1 MGETLQLDV
10 LSRAL
15 ALVFE
20 FMAPKKFLNG
30 FKRYIFGHFFF
41 FTKPSF
47 DPEDDRFSS

>member
-1 MGETLQLDV
+1 MGGTLQLVV

-20 FMAPKKFLNG
+20 FMAPQKFKNG

-41 FTKPSF
+41 TKPSF
-47 DPEDDRFSS
+47 DPEDGLFSS